1 MITSINNQE
10 IKDIIKLQK
19 NTKLRK
25 KQGVFVV
32 EGIRMFREIPNTHI
46 VKTYVTEEFYN
57 EHKDLFI
64 DINYELVG
72 ENVYKTMSDTK
83 TPQGVMAIVKV
94 FEYSISS
101 IISKKNPLIIVLE
114 NLQDPGNLG
123 TIIRT
128 AEGAGVDGIIMSKD
142 TVDVYNSK
150 VVRSTMGS
158 IFRVPFIYSD
168 NIIDTVEDLKSNNI
182 NVFAAHLSGKSFYDE
197 YYSSGS
203 AFLIGNE
210 GNGLTEELSK
220 CANKLI
226 KIKMMGRVE
235 SLNAA
240 TAATVLMYEAMRQR
254 NTI

>member
-1 MITSINNQE
+1 MITSTNNGE
-10 IKDIIKLQK
+10 IKDIVKLQK

-32 EGIRMFREIPNTHI
+32 EGIRMFREIPNTHM
-46 VKTYVTEEFYN
+46 VKTYVTEGFYN
-57 EHKDLFI
+57 EHKDLFK

-101 IISKKNPLIIVLE
+101 IINKENPLIIVLE

-128 AEGAGVDGIIMSKD
+128 AEGAGVDGIIMSRD

-158 IFRVPFIYSD
+158 IFRVPFVYSD
-168 NIIDTVEDLKSNNI
+168 NIVDTVEELKSNNI

-197 YYSSGS
+197 DYSGGS

-210 GNGLTEELSK
+210 GNGLTDELSE